1 MKKLLMIGAVLASPL
16 LAQIKGDFTIPYIN
30 FPVKKS
36 KGASTYQANCM
47 MCHSLGYIDNQGK
60 QSKAFWKGKVKK
72 MIVHFKAPITD
83 QDAKEIAA
91 YLFANYGNGKE
102 K

>member
-1 MKKLLMIGAVLASPL
+1 MKKIVMMGLVALAPL
-16 LAQIKGDFTIPYIN
+16 VAQIEGDFTIPYID
-30 FPVKKS
+30 FPIKKAN
-36 KGASTYQANCM
+36 GASTYQANCM

-60 QSKAFWKGKVKK
+60 QSKAFWKGKVEK

-83 QDAKEIAA
+83 QDAKTIAD
-91 YLFANYGNGKE
+91 YLYENYGNGKL